1 MKLISI
7 QKYHSTLS
15 EANSLIHIVLRN
27 LLIRQVK
34 KYPWPRPHVLNEKFL
49 WKSWRV
55 LARNIPLNPVIPWLA
70 LLKMYFFANF
80 GRSLCKTR
88 FALFKC
94 FFFANFWRSLPLSP
108 VIPWFALLKYFFCK
122 SWSLWKTRFALFKY
136 FFLQIFEGPCVKY
149 LIESSYS
156 MICAFENVFFLQIL
170 EGPCA
175 KHDLRFWGRFF
186 LQILEG
192 LCASYSRQPL
202 FPIRRKPLGNIVSI
216 LYGTMLFSYLDFVSH
231 HHPTSDICG
240 CIFYRKDELERA
252 GWSFRDGYALHQFSL
267 ERGKIEQTFER
278 KNTTGKFN

>member
-1 MKLISI
+1 MKC
-7 QKYHSTLS
+7 
-15 EANSLIHIVLRN
+15 
-27 LLIRQVK
+27 
-34 KYPWPRPHVLNEKFL
+34 
-49 WKSWRV
+49 
-55 LARNIPLNPVIPWLA
+55 
-70 LLKMYFFANF
+70 FFANLGGSLPETWVQLF
-80 GRSLCKTR
+80 HELRFWKRFFPKIEVPCAKRKLLFWNVFFANLGRSLCKT
-88 FALFKC
+88 
-94 FFFANFWRSLPLSP
+94 
-108 VIPWFALLKYFFCK
+108 WFALLRK
-122 SWSLWKTRFALFKY
+122 
-136 FFLQIFEGPCVKY
+136 V
-149 LIESSYS
+149 
-156 MICAFENVFFLQIL
+156 
-170 EGPCA
+170 
-175 KHDLRFWGRFF
+175 F